1 MGPML
6 QIFYAGMAFFVGFS
20 LGKGV
25 RKRSVSMGWLKKFQS
40 ENRYVVFFFL
50 YVGFCISYIDR
61 SAIGLALPSISKDF
75 TLAPTQMGVVIS
87 AFFIG
92 YSIMQLP
99 GGWMADKFGSKSVIL
114 IALTL
119 WSIFT
124 FMTGHASSLAGLL
137 FLRFVFGLCEGPYAG
152 ACYRGIAEYFPRELR
167 PAFATGVLSSNYIGS
182 AIAPII
188 IVPLILWFGWRG
200 MFQAL
205 GCIGLVYVFFYA
217 FFYAFFVKQVKPAEE
232 EKAGAKKGSK
242 KEYFLK
248 LLHFSIIWKLVV
260 CAFCISCINKGLD
273 AWMPT
278 YLIAE
283 RGINL
288 KAVGY
293 VTPIPFMASFLSTA
307 VCGWIM
313 NKYFDRV
320 EQYMIGI
327 CAVITAVFLY
337 LMYNAET
344 LFWVVVFQCGVY
356 FFKACILGSAVAIV
370 LKIVTGNIA
379 GSATMIVN
387 MGGQVAGFISP
398 VVMGYLVSV
407 FNGSFN
413 AVFYYLIGAASV
425 CALSAF
431 LIPKRKEA
439 MLDLGEGSEE

>member
-327 CAVITAVFLY
+327 CAVMTAVILY

>member
-75 TLAPTQMGVVIS
+75 ALAPTQMGVVIS

-124 FMTGHASSLAGLL
+124 FTTGHASSLAGLL

-217 FFYAFFVKQVKPAEE
+217 FFVKQVKPAEE
-232 EKAGAKKGSK
+232 EKTGAKKGSK
-242 KEYFLK
+242 KEYFVK

-327 CAVITAVFLY
+327 CAVMTAVFLY

-425 CALSAF
+425 CALSTF

>member
-1 MGPML
+1 M
-6 QIFYAGMAFFVGFS
+6 S
-20 LGKGV
+20 
-25 RKRSVSMGWLKKFQS
+25 WLKKYQS
-40 ENRYVVFFFL
+40 ENKYVVFFFL
-50 YVGFCISYIDR
+50 YIGFCISYIDR

-75 TLAPTQMGVVIS
+75 ALAPTQMGVVIS

-92 YSIMQLP
+92 YSIMQIP
-99 GGWMADKFGSKSVIL
+99 GGWLADHFGSKTVIC

-124 FMTGHASSLAGLL
+124 FTTGHASTLAGLL

-152 ACYRGIAEYFPRELR
+152 SCYRAIAEYFPRELR
-167 PAFATGVLSSNYIGS
+167 PAFTTGILSSNYIGS

-217 FFYAFFVKQVKPAEE
+217 FCVKQTKPAEE
-232 EKAGAKKGSK
+232 VKAGK
-242 KEYFLK
+242 KENKTKYFLHLMK
-248 LLHFSIIWKLVV
+248 FS
-260 CAFCISCINKGLD
+260 
-273 AWMPT
+273 
-278 YLIAE
+278 
-283 RGINL
+283 
-288 KAVGY
+288 AVGY

-307 VCGWIM
+307 GCGWLM
-313 NKYFDRV
+313 NKYFDKK
-320 EQYMIGI
+320 EQYMIAI
-327 CAVITAVFLY
+327 CAVMTAIFLY

-370 LKIVTGNIA
+370 LKIVTGSIA
-379 GSATMIVN
+379 GSASTLVN

-398 VVMGYLVSV
+398 VIMGYLVSA

-413 AVFYYLIGAASV
+413 AVFYYLIAAAAL
-425 CALSAF
+425 CAVSAL

>member
-307 VCGWIM
+307 GCGWLM
-313 NKYFDRV
+313 NKYFDKK
-320 EQYMIGI
+320 EQYMIAI
-327 CAVITAVFLY
+327 CAVMTAVFLY

>member
-1 MGPML
+1 
-6 QIFYAGMAFFVGFS
+6 
-20 LGKGV
+20 
-25 RKRSVSMGWLKKFQS
+25 MGWLKKFQS

-75 TLAPTQMGVVIS
+75 ALAPTQMGVVIS

-124 FMTGHASSLAGLL
+124 FTTGHASSLAGLL

-217 FFYAFFVKQVKPAEE
+217 FFVKQVKPAEE

-293 VTPIPFMASFLSTA
+293 LTPIPFIASFLSTA
-307 VCGWIM
+307 VCGWVM
-313 NKYFDRV
+313 NKYFDKK
-320 EQYMIGI
+320 ENWMIVI
-327 CAVITAVFLY
+327 CAAMTAIFLY
-337 LMYNAET
+337 FMYNAET
-344 LFWVVVFQCGVY
+344 IMWVVIFQCGVY
-356 FFKACILGSAVAIV
+356 FFKACILGTAVAIV
-370 LKIVTGNIA
+370 LKIVTGSIA
-379 GSATMIVN
+379 GSASTLIN

-398 VVMGYLVSV
+398 IIMCYLVYA

-413 AVFYYLIGAASV
+413 AVFYYLMGVATL
-425 CALSAF
+425 CAISAL
-431 LIPKRKEA
+431 LIPTRKED
-439 MLDLGEGSEE
+439 MLDLEK

>member
-20 LGKGV
+20 LGKRV

-217 FFYAFFVKQVKPAEE
+217 FFVKQVKPAEE

-327 CAVITAVFLY
+327 CAVMTAVFLY

>member
-1 MGPML
+1 M
-6 QIFYAGMAFFVGFS
+6 S
-20 LGKGV
+20 
-25 RKRSVSMGWLKKFQS
+25 WLKKYQS
-40 ENRYVVFFFL
+40 ENKYVVFFFL
-50 YVGFCISYIDR
+50 YIGFCISYIDR

-75 TLAPTQMGVVIS
+75 ALAPTQMGVVIS

-92 YSIMQLP
+92 YSIMQIP
-99 GGWMADKFGSKSVIL
+99 GGWLADHFGSKTVIC

-124 FMTGHASSLAGLL
+124 FTTGHASTLAGLL

-152 ACYRGIAEYFPRELR
+152 SCYRAIAEYFPRELR
-167 PAFATGVLSSNYIGS
+167 PAFTTGILSSNYIGS

-217 FFYAFFVKQVKPAEE
+217 FCVKKTKPAEE
-232 EKAGAKKGSK
+232 VKAGK
-242 KEYFLK
+242 KENKTKYFLHLMK
-248 LLHFSIIWKLVV
+248 FSIIWKLVL
-260 CAFCISCINKGLD
+260 CAFCVSCINKGLD

-307 VCGWIM
+307 GCGWLM
-313 NKYFDRV
+313 NKYFDKK
-320 EQYMIGI
+320 EQYMIAI
-327 CAVITAVFLY
+327 CAVMTAIFLY

-370 LKIVTGNIA
+370 LKIVTGSIA
-379 GSATMIVN
+379 GSASTLVN

-398 VVMGYLVSV
+398 VIMGYLVSA

-413 AVFYYLIGAASV
+413 AVFYYLIAAAAL
-425 CALSAF
+425 CAVSAL

>member
-1 MGPML
+1 M
-6 QIFYAGMAFFVGFS
+6 S
-20 LGKGV
+20 
-25 RKRSVSMGWLKKFQS
+25 WLKKYQS
-40 ENRYVVFFFL
+40 ENKYVVFFFL
-50 YVGFCISYIDR
+50 YIGFCISYIDR

-75 TLAPTQMGVVIS
+75 ALAPTQMGVVIS

-92 YSIMQLP
+92 YSIMQIP
-99 GGWMADKFGSKSVIL
+99 GGWLADHFGSKTVIC

-124 FMTGHASSLAGLL
+124 FTTGHASTLAGLL

-152 ACYRGIAEYFPRELR
+152 SCYRAIAEYFPRELR
-167 PAFATGVLSSNYIGS
+167 PAFTTGILSSNYIGS

-205 GCIGLVYVFFYA
+205 GCIGLGYVFFYA
-217 FFYAFFVKQVKPAEE
+217 FCVKQTKPAEE
-232 EKAGAKKGSK
+232 VKAGK
-242 KEYFLK
+242 KENKTKYFLHLMK
-248 LLHFSIIWKLVV
+248 FSIIWKLVL
-260 CAFCISCINKGLD
+260 CAFCVSCINKGLD

-307 VCGWIM
+307 GCGWLM
-313 NKYFDRV
+313 NKYFDKK
-320 EQYMIGI
+320 EQYMIAI
-327 CAVITAVFLY
+327 CAVMTAIFLY

-370 LKIVTGNIA
+370 LKIVTGFIA
-379 GSATMIVN
+379 GSASTLVN

-398 VVMGYLVSV
+398 VIMGYLVSA

-413 AVFYYLIGAASV
+413 AVFYYLIAAAAL
-425 CALSAF
+425 CAVSAL